1 MKRNI
6 IIVFSSLLTLFSIVS
21 CKKGDTGPQG
31 PGGPQGAAGA
41 QGVQGSQGPTG
52 TANVKYSA
60 WFTANPWIKDTVFD
74 IWEFNYNM
82 AATDIT
88 QQVLDS
94 GTVLTFGKLAGYN
107 TLIWPTGQVAQM
119 PITVSYKFS
128 SGGITYNDTWSALAT
143 VGNLRIRFIDDQN
156 YYGSIATSH
165 QFRYIII
172 PGGVSDGRI
181 AQLSYHELCKQ
192 YNIPE

>member
-1 MKRNI
+1 MKHSI
-6 IIVFSSLLTLFSIVS
+6 TVFFSAAVVLLSVVS
-21 CKKGDTGPQG
+21 CKKGDIGPEA
-31 PGGPQGAAGA
+31 PK
-41 QGVQGSQGPTG
+41 G
-52 TANVKYSA
+52 TANVIYSA
-60 WFTANPWIKDTVFD
+60 WFPASPWVKDTVFD
-74 IWEFNYNM
+74 LYGFNYNK
-82 AATDIT
+82 AATEIT

-107 TLIWPTGQVAQM
+107 TLIWPAAQVGQL

-128 SGGITYNDTWSALAT
+128 AGGITYNDTWSAIAT
-143 VGNLRIRFIDDQN
+143 AGNLRIRFVNDQN

-172 PGGVSDGRI
+172 PGGKPTARI
-181 AQLSYHELCKQ
+181 AQLSYAELCKQ